1 MKYKVT
7 VYRTGYSSATFVVDA
22 ESKKEAEEKAYSC
35 AGDTEFEEHSYEYF
49 ADNFEEVKED

>member
-7 VYRTGYSSATFVVDA
+7 VYRTGYSSANFVVDA
-22 ESKKEAEEKAYSC
+22 ESEEEAEEKAYDC
-35 AGDTEFEEHSYEYF
+35 ANSTVFYEHSYEYF

>member
-22 ESKKEAEEKAYSC
+22 ESKEEAEEKAYEC
-35 AGDTEFEEHSYEYF
+35 AYSTVFDEHSYEYF
-49 ADNFEEVKED
+49 ADDFKEVKED

>member
-22 ESKKEAEEKAYSC
+22 DSREEAEEKAYEC
-35 AGDTEFEEHSYEYF
+35 ADSTVFDEHSYEYF

>member
-7 VYRTGYSSATFVVDA
+7 IYRTGYSSANFVVDA
-22 ESKKEAEEKAYSC
+22 ETKEEAEEKAYEC
-35 AGDTEFEEHSYEYF
+35 AGNTVFNEHDYEYF